1 MSGAFA
7 RYAVLAVGSAITAE
21 FLLGDQYLSGGSPA
35 GQVVELV
42 LYVAY
47 YGSAAVVIRE
57 VARRSGRGWPTM
69 LLMALAFGVV
79 EEGLLTQ
86 SLFNPDYLG
95 LHKLSF
101 GYLPTLGIGLPW
113 TIFVLTLH
121 VVWSIATPIA
131 VAEAVFPEREPWLGP
146 KWVAGLAA
154 LYVATGALLC
164 VGSMAATTFRPSA
177 AQLVVSVCVAL
188 AAVATALGMGRAGA
202 DIAAPTQSPVSRPGL
217 IGLVVAFVSLSVFQ
231 LGHEAGP
238 AWFACVVMVMALAAL
253 GAAVL
258 RWRFP
263 AGGLG
268 AGAVLVYV
276 WVGLANAAE
285 HGPGAVAEQVVLVAL
300 VLGALV
306 AFAVHRHRLD
316 VGAVSARTTTPIG

>member
-7 RYAVLAVGSAITAE
+7 RYAVLAVGSAVTAE

-35 GQVVELV
+35 GQLAELV

-57 VARRSGRGWPTM
+57 LARRSGRGWPTM
-69 LLMALAFGVV
+69 LLLAFAFGVV

-101 GYLPTLGIGLPW
+101 GYLPALGIGLPW

-131 VAEAVFPEREPWLGP
+131 VAEGVFPERGPWLGP
-146 KWVAGLAA
+146 TRVAGLAA
-154 LYVATGALLC
+154 LYLVTGALLC
-164 VGSMAATTFRPSA
+164 AGSMAATTFRPST

-188 AAVATALGMGRAGA
+188 AAVAAAFGMRRAGS
-202 DIAAPTQSPVSRPGL
+202 DDNPRAASPVSRAGL
-217 IGLVVAFVSLSVFQ
+217 AGLVAAFVGLSVFH

-238 AWFACVVMVMALAAL
+238 AWFACTVMVVALAAL
-253 GAAVL
+253 GGAVL

-268 AGAVLVYV
+268 VGAVLVYV

-300 VLGALV
+300 VLGTLV

-316 VGAVSARTTTPIG
+316 VGAVSARTTTPTG

>member
-1 MSGAFA
+1 M
-7 RYAVLAVGSAITAE
+7 
-21 FLLGDQYLSGGSPA
+21 
-35 GQVVELV
+35 

-47 YGSAAVVIRE
+47 YGSAAVVIGE

-79 EEGLLTQ
+79 EVGLLTQ

-131 VAEAVFPEREPWLGP
+131 VAAAVFPEREPWLGP
-146 KWVAGLAA
+146 KRVAGLAA
-154 LYVATGALLC
+154 LYLVTGALLC
-164 VGSMAATTFRPSA
+164 AGSMAATTFRPST

-188 AAVATALGMGRAGA
+188 AAVAAAFGMPRAGA
-202 DIAAPTQSPVSRPGL
+202 GAAPAESPVSRAGL
-217 IGLVVAFVSLSVFQ
+217 AGLLVAFVCLSVFQ

-238 AWFACVVMVMALAAL
+238 PWFACTVMLVALAAL
-253 GAAVL
+253 GAFVL

-285 HGPGAVAEQVVLVAL
+285 HGAGAVAEQAVLVAL
-300 VLGALV
+300 VLAALA

-316 VGAVSARTTTPIG
+316 LGVVSERTTTPIA

>member
-1 MSGAFA
+1 M
-7 RYAVLAVGSAITAE
+7 E

-35 GQVVELV
+35 GQIAELV

-69 LLMALAFGVV
+69 LLLALAFGVV

-86 SLFNPDYLG
+86 SLFDPDYLG

-101 GYLPTLGIGLPW
+101 GYLPALGIGLPW

-131 VAEAVFPEREPWLGP
+131 VAESVFPEREAWLGP
-146 KWVAGLAA
+146 KRVAALAA
-154 LYVATGALLC
+154 LYVVTGGLLC
-164 VGSMAATTFRPSA
+164 VGSMAATTFRPST

-188 AAVATALGMGRAGA
+188 AAVAAAFGMRRVGA
-202 DIAAPTQSPVSRPGL
+202 SAAPVSPVSRPGMA
-217 IGLVVAFVSLSVFQ
+217 GLVAAFVGLSAFQ

-238 AWFACVVMVMALAAL
+238 AWFACAVMVVALAAL
-253 GAAVL
+253 GTVVL

-268 AGAVLVYV
+268 AGAVLVYA

-285 HGPGAVAEQVVLVAL
+285 HGAGAVVEQVVLVAL
-300 VLGALV
+300 VLAALV

-316 VGAVSARTTTPIG
+316 VGAVSERTTTPIG